1 MKDILA
7 NDFKKELIVY
17 GVRPDMGA
25 KAVICKTAKDCLA
38 LGKKVLFYSFEL
50 PEGITV
56 KRINA
61 DDNTNLLVKD
71 KLLKELS
78 EMKNTIESFKPDIVF
93 IDYFQLMQRETK
105 PEDIHVLNSYAKQF
119 NIPIIVLSQM
129 GMIKFED
136 VDFTNVDET
145 EVKRISPSLTPIID
159 VADRFIVFYIK
170 SKENKEYMLKEL
182 KNTFGETRE
191 FDIKDILN

>member
-38 LGKKVLFYSFEL
+38 LGKKVLFYSFDL
-50 PEGITV
+50 PEEITV

-78 EMKNTIESFKPDIVF
+78 EMKNTIESFKPDIVL
-93 IDYFQLMQRETK
+93 IDYFQLMQRDTK
-105 PEDIHVLNSYAKQF
+105 PEDIHVLNSYAKQYDV
-119 NIPIIVLSQM
+119 PVIVLSRM
-129 GMIKFED
+129 SMIKYED
-136 VDFTNVDET
+136 IDFTSIDIE
-145 EVKRISPSLTPIID
+145 EVKKISPALTPILD

-191 FDIKDILN
+191 FDIREILN